1 MTTERTILP
10 MIKLGDEIFI
20 AHKEI
25 MSVWKEDSN
34 LLDSVLLACTH
45 IRHGHGKQYNEQIDY
60 SLDHFSIDTIN
71 ACVTKMCKSHSTL
84 FQLRNKIP
92 EMILLT
98 FPGVK
103 LEDYIDESYS
113 ITLDCNEKL
122 IVVSVYIIT
131 PYGLLESY
139 DEGSDSF
146 YFSVTELEL
155 AFNID
160 WFKVFDKQTA
170 MVNPTYSDEW
180 YLVSVSTV
188 INWLKNTFYTDDVTF
203 DIDDDEE
210 YLLKKFYAD
219 IKDCN
224 IDISDYTN
232 Q

>member
-1 MTTERTILP
+1 
-10 MIKLGDEIFI
+10 MIKLENEIFVT
-20 AHKEI
+20 HKEI

-34 LLDSVLLACTH
+34 LLDSVLLACTR
-45 IRHGHGKQYNEQIDY
+45 IIHGHNKRCNEQIDY
-60 SLDHFSIDTIN
+60 SLDYFSIDTIN
-71 ACVTKMCKSHSTL
+71 ACVTMMCRQHSTL
-84 FQLRNKIP
+84 LQLRNKIP
-92 EMILLT
+92 EMILLS

-113 ITLDCNEKL
+113 ITLDDNGKP
-122 IVVSVYIIT
+122 IVVSVYIIV
-131 PYGLLESY
+131 PYGLLEPH
-139 DEGSDSF
+139 DEESDSF
-146 YFSVTELEL
+146 YFSVTELKL